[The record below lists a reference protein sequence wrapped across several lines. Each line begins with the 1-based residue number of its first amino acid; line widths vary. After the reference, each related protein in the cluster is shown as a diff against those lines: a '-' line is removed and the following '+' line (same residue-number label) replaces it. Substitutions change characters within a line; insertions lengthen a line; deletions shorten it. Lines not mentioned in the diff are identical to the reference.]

1 MNLETQIIQIESA
14 NQNVQIFRN
23 LEKAN
28 DLNNALNQ
36 GLTSEKITDLQENM
50 AEQQLLKN
58 EMEELL
64 LGNAGIDDEAELMD
78 ELAEMEKADAYLS
91 IPSVP
96 NHPIRDS
103 IEEVVVADQPQSNA
117 TNPRSSEEIS

>member
-14 NQNVQIFRN
+14 NQNVQIFQN

-28 DLNNALNQ
+28 ALNNAINQ

-78 ELAEMEKADAYLS
+78 ELAEMEKTDAYLS

-103 IEEVVVADQPQSNA
+103 NEEVVVSDQPQSNA